1 MDIGGYHMRLLGNII
16 WFVFGG
22 LIAALLWMIL
32 GILLS
37 VTIIGIPLGQQCF
50 KFAGLMLF
58 PFGKEVDINFEK
70 HPIANILW
78 LVFVGWEMALGY
90 LGIGLFF
97 MITIIGFPFGIQWLK
112 LTKLA
117 LLPFGAKI
125 R

>member
-1 MDIGGYHMRLLGNII
+1 MRLLGNII
-16 WFVFGG
+16 WFIFGG
-22 LIAALLWMIL
+22 LIAALLWFIL

-37 VTIIGIPLGQQCF
+37 MTIIGIPLGQQCF
-50 KFAGLMLF
+50 KFAGLVLF
-58 PFGKEVDINFEK
+58 PFGKEVDINFDK

-97 MITIIGFPFGIQWLK
+97 MITIIGIPFGIQWLK